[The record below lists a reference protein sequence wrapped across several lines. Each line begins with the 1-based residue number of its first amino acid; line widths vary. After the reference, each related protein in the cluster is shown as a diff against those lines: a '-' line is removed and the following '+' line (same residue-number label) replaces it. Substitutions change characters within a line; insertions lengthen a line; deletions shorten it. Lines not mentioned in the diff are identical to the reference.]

1 MQHDPTPI
9 IHSIKIHHSVLCS
22 VVRHCGTG
30 SPSLVPGAQ
39 VVPTRDPGPGE
50 SRIIPGPSQVPLGPR
65 HLRRHLIKF
74 VRLGYLHSRRGAS
87 GGASRGT
94 GAHKQRCNRGVH
106 CRITSGIEI
115 GLKKAFS
122 MFSRFLG
129 AFFALKNLFV
139 RNRPGTQVSQVHG
152 PGTQSQVVRKDPE

>member
-1 MQHDPTPI
+1 MKYRTRLRTSDP
-9 IHSIKIHHSVLCS
+9 
-22 VVRHCGTG
+22 RAG
-30 SPSLVPGAQ
+30 SPSLGPVAQ
-39 VVPTRDPGPGE
+39 VERTRDPGPGE

-65 HLRRHLIKF
+65 HLIKF
-74 VRLGYLHSRRGAS
+74 VRFGYLHSRRGAS

-122 MFSRFLG
+122 MFSRFFG

-139 RNRPGTQVSQVHG
+139 RNRPRTQVSQVPQR
-152 PGTQSQVVRKDPE
+152 PGTQARWCERTRGDIPGGHISPPPCP

>member
-1 MQHDPTPI
+1 M
-9 IHSIKIHHSVLCS
+9 VACLCLFFCQYDRGRLRS
-22 VVRHCGTG
+22 GPG
-30 SPSLVPGAQ
+30 SPSQVPGAQ

-50 SRIIPGPSQVPLGPR
+50 SRIIPGPSQVPLGP
-65 HLRRHLIKF
+65 RHLIKF

-139 RNRPGTQVSQVHG
+139 RNRPGTQVSQVPQTREPG
-152 PGTQSQVVRKDPE
+152 PGGAKGPGVTSLR